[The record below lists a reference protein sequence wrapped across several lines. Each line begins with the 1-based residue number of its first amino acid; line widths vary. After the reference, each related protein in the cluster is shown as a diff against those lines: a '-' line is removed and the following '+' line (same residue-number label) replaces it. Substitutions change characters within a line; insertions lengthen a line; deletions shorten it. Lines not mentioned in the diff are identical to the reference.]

1 MHVQDIIPI
10 GWVHVI
16 ACLAALIAGGWNIVG
31 RKGTPRHILMG
42 RVYVGSMIVLNL
54 SAFAIY
60 KFDIAHFRPFQA
72 GPNVFGF
79 FHWLAVAALVF
90 VLIGYYAARHQ
101 NRAFWAYVHPIAMTI
116 SYYDLVG
123 GGINETFARL
133 DPLRALVR
141 ATAKS
146 TGAAVGAPIIG
157 MTQTAAMAA
166 TLVLI
171 IYFVTKVALYRRQ
184 AKA

>member
-1 MHVQDIIPI
+1 MHVHDIIPI

-16 ACLAALIAGGWNIVG
+16 ACIVALIAGGWNLVG
-31 RKGTPRHILMG
+31 RKGTRRHILMG
-42 RVYVGSMIVLNL
+42 RVYVVSMLVLNL

-79 FHWLAVAALVF
+79 FHWLAVAGIVLVL
-90 VLIGYYAARHQ
+90 VGAYAARHQ
-101 NRAFWAYVHPIAMTI
+101 SRAFWAYVHPIAMAL

-123 GGINETFARL
+123 GGINEVFARL
-133 DPLRALVR
+133 DPLRALAR
-141 ATAKS
+141 AGAKS
-146 TGAAVGAPIIG
+146 VGSTVTAPVIG
-157 MTQTAAMAA
+157 LVQNAAMAA
-166 TLVLI
+166 TLIMIV
-171 IYFVTKVALYRRQ
+171 YFIARVALYRRR